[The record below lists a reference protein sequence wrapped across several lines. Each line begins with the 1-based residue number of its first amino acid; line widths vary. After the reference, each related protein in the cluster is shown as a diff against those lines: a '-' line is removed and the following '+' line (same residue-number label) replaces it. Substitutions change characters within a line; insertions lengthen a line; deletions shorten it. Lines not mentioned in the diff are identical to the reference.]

1 MTPLRE
7 RALRFGRSLVVGSW
21 GSALD
26 LAAVALSM
34 RLLHFDAA
42 WARAVGLCVGGVAL
56 FFGSRSF
63 AFRAQAY
70 SALPQAKRFVVSELI
85 GFPLNMLTFQLALR
99 LFPGVAAEVS
109 SMLANFAL
117 FLAYYYPVRSRI
129 VFRSSSSLPSA
140 VTLKN
145 RRLRGSA
152 RVEPGQQ
159 VLPLQLGTLRLLR
172 R

>member
-1 MTPLRE
+1 
-7 RALRFGRSLVVGSW
+7 VGGW

-26 LAAVALSM
+26 LTAVALSM

-42 WARAVGLCVGGVAL
+42 WARAAGLCVGGVAL

-70 SALPQAKRFVVSELI
+70 SAVRQAKRFVVSELV
-85 GFPLNMLTFQLALR
+85 GFPLNMLTFQLVLR
-99 LFPGVAAEVS
+99 LFPGVAPEVS

-117 FLAYYYPVRSRI
+117 FLAYYYPVRSKI
-129 VFRSSSSLPSA
+129 VFRSGSSLPS
-140 VTLKN
+140 TLSVSLKD
-145 RRLRGSA
+145 RLRGSA
-152 RVEPGQQ
+152 RAEPGQQ
-159 VLPLQLGTLRLLR
+159 VLPVPLGTLRLSR